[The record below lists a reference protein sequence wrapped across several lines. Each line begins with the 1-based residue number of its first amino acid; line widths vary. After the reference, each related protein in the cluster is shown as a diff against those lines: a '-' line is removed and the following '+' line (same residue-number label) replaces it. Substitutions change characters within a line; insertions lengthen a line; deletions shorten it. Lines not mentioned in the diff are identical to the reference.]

1 MVTIKALD
9 ELTPAD
15 LWREVPLEQE
25 FWQVAR
31 ERQRYALK
39 LLLESA
45 LEEEM
50 VALVAAGRYRRTE
63 VRRGYRNGYY
73 ERDLATQIGVIKGV
87 RVPRARPGGH
97 ERGVFHRYQRR
108 QAYVDALIR
117 DIFLAG
123 VSTRIY
129 FQDQASSQLTTP

>member
-1 MVTIKALD
+1 MTTVKALD
-9 ELTPAD
+9 DLTPAD
-15 LWREVPLEQE
+15 LWQEVPLEEE

-63 VRRGYRNGYY
+63 VRQGYRNGYY
-73 ERDLATQIGVIKGV
+73 QRDLAP
-87 RVPRARPGGH
+87 RVGGA
-97 ERGVFHRYQRR
+97 RGVGAVLESLLGEPGAITERN
-108 QAYVDALIR
+108 AA
-117 DIFLAG
+117 
-123 VSTRIY
+123 
-129 FQDQASSQLTTP
+129 